1 MRRIVL
7 TSFPERPRAASL
19 ESLGAFVRAQRTA
32 SGLKLRDAALLCGVS
47 KDVLTRVENG
57 SGPVGS
63 DNLLQI
69 LDTLGLTLLVVPK
82 NQVSQ
87 AEHAV
92 TAAMDAAE

>member
-7 TSFPERPRAASL
+7 TPFPERPRATSL
-19 ESLGAFVRAQRTA
+19 ESLGTFIRAQRTA

-57 SGPVGS
+57 AGPVGS

-82 NQVSQ
+82 NQASQ

-92 TAAMDAAE
+92 AAARDISE